1 MSKYVF
7 YFLMPV
13 LVPLMVLTLPDSWK
27 RTKRKRTLLAVY
39 GAAAVLSFTAMI
51 SAASFVRG
59 PVERLVLDYGAL
71 FFFTVT
77 VSAIV
82 VSLLRYLLAYI
93 CIQLHAWSAVET
105 LHNNRGYAVAV
116 ALCAAFILGVGSSH
130 FNGCRVMTYD
140 VNLTDGTSEHPS
152 QCTVALLSDIHLGA
166 GAGDALVDR
175 MCAQVAELRPDL
187 VCIDGDLV
195 DMMTLQ
201 EDLDSFADKIS
212 RLSPKYGVIYVE
224 GNHEKD
230 SDLDCRAALE
240 KRGILCLYDEAVVLE
255 NGLAVAGRR
264 DAHEVPVPEIL
275 SAASVPEDAPAVVLS
290 HRPADLT
297 EMSDHPYLVLCGHT
311 HGYQIPI
318 FGLINPYLSDLPYG
332 YRAFGRMRAVTSAG
346 AAAWGFRIKWPS
358 YNEIC
363 LVRVVY

>member
-1 MSKYVF
+1 MSTYVF

-27 RTKRKRTLLAVY
+27 RTRRNRTLLAVY
-39 GAAAVLSFTAMI
+39 SVVAVLTFTAMI
-51 SAASFVRG
+51 SAAGFVKG

-71 FFFTVT
+71 FFFTAT
-77 VSAIV
+77 VSAIA
-82 VSLLRYLLAYI
+82 VSLVRYLLAYI

-116 ALCAAFILGVGSSH
+116 VLCTAFFLGVGSYH
-130 FNGCRVMTYD
+130 FLGCRVMTYD
-140 VNLTDGTSEHPS
+140 VNLTDGTPEHPS
-152 QCTVALLSDIHLGA
+152 QCTIALLSDIHLGA
-166 GAGDALVDR
+166 GAGDALVDK
-175 MCAQVAELRPDL
+175 MCEQTAELNPDL
-187 VCIDGDLV
+187 VCIGGDLV

-201 EDLDSFADKIS
+201 EDLDAFADKIA
-212 RLSPKYGVIYVE
+212 RLAPKYGVIFVE

-240 KRGILCLYDEAVVLE
+240 KRGVLCLYDEAVVFE

-275 SAASVPEDAPAVVLS
+275 AAASVPEDAHALVLS

-297 EMSDHPYLVLCGHT
+297 EMSDYPYLVLSGHT

-332 YRAFGRMRAVTSAG
+332 YREFGRMKAVTSAG

-363 LVRVVY
+363 LIRLVY

>member
-1 MSKYVF
+1 MSKYV
-7 YFLMPV
+7 YYILMPV

-27 RTKRKRTLLAVY
+27 RTRRKRTLLAVY
-39 GAAAVLSFTAMI
+39 GVTAVLCFTAML
-51 SAASFVRG
+51 SAAGFVKG

-71 FFFTVT
+71 FFFTAT
-77 VSAIV
+77 VSAIA
-82 VSLLRYLLAYI
+82 VSLVRYLLAYI

-116 ALCAAFILGVGSSH
+116 ALCTAFFLGVGSFH
-130 FNGCRVMTYD
+130 FLGCRVLTYD
-140 VNLTDGTSEHPS
+140 VNLTDGTPEHPS
-152 QCTVALLSDIHLGA
+152 QCTIALLSDIHLGA
-166 GAGDALVDR
+166 GASDRLVDE
-175 MCAQVAELRPDL
+175 MYEQVAGLRPDM
-187 VCIDGDLV
+187 VCISGDLV

-201 EDLDSFADKIS
+201 EDLDYFADRIAALDP
-212 RLSPKYGVIYVE
+212 RYGVIYAE

-240 KRGILCLYDEAVVLE
+240 KRGVVCLYDEAVVLE
-255 NGLAVAGRR
+255 NGLIVAGRK
-264 DAHEVPVPEIL
+264 DDHLVSVPEIL
-275 SAASVPEDAPAVVLS
+275 SAASLPEDAHAVVLS

-297 EMSDHPYLVLCGHT
+297 EMSDCPYLVLCGHT

-332 YRAFGRMRAVTSAG
+332 YREFGRMKAVTSAG
-346 AAAWGFRIKWPS
+346 VAAWGFRIKWPS

-363 LVRVVY
+363 LIRLVY

>member
-1 MSKYVF
+1 MTQSEG
-7 YFLMPV
+7 
-13 LVPLMVLTLPDSWK
+13 S
-27 RTKRKRTLLAVY
+27 
-39 GAAAVLSFTAMI
+39 AAAVLSFTAMI
-51 SAASFVRG
+51 SAAGFVRG
-59 PVERLVLDYGAL
+59 TVERLVLDYGAL

-105 LHNNRGYAVAV
+105 LHSNRGYAVAV

-175 MCAQVAELRPDL
+175 ICAQTAELRPDL

-201 EDLDSFADKIS
+201 EDLDAFADKIA

-275 SAASVPEDAPAVVLS
+275 SAVSVPEDAPAVVLS
-290 HRPADLT
+290 HRPSDLT

-363 LVRVVY
+363 LVRVVF